1 MAPFLVAAV
10 ALALLGFWAYRR
22 RTYGGYGAHDDA
34 RDSRDPMILGIVAA
48 LLALPLF
55 YAALVFWSAGDRMD
69 GLHLRYV
76 GKRLAWGP
84 GIPLTAGG
92 SEDGSEDLHHPLL
105 APDALRIESADAEAS
120 EALAVTPGTGYLR
133 LAAGAPVVRIDGR
146 VANAVPLAEGDRLV
160 LAPPGGGEELAM
172 TFDGGALVAGDL
184 RHELPGPFERLLR
197 PGRVAYL
204 PDVLA
209 DLAPAW
215 SDGARGGYR
224 SVLEHDDGAWRL
236 LVRDPE
242 VRVVRDGE
250 ELPGLDALRPV
261 PRAFELTLQ
270 IAWGG
275 TGQRRLRTVR
285 TDHVW
290 FGEETAEVRFEEPQ
304 RRRVPPEASAEA
316 GEIGLV
322 VPTAVDR
329 RPELVEI
336 DERSRRFHGL
346 AATLRFDAREVRPTL
361 DYLGAR
367 WEIEPGELYG
377 LGQAADLM
385 LLRFEAGRSPARVL
399 ADLALF
405 GLFCAVFL
413 GRVLRASPALAAIVA
428 AAGVL
433 LADRLL
439 FAFRAATEPPHYLA
453 RSYGEARV
461 AIWLVPALVL
471 FGWTAAVLLRNAG
484 RRTEAPAWQR
494 VRAGLVPLAW
504 PLGGLGAAALG
515 CFATV
520 RGPDLNNLRA
530 LALVPIVLAVVL
542 LALYVWSSGT
552 GSARVRRWRDAGW
565 RWPLWALPAAG
576 AAILVVRLLGIGA
589 GMPEA
594 LRLPGTDFRI
604 LWSAIQLPAA
614 ALAFGLGCQ
623 LLAERD
629 WPRGGVRDVLL
640 GLAAAWGFVALAF
653 GAVGWLADDRGLIIV
668 HALAPLFALV
678 LVVGATPA
686 PARAADA
693 RRAVPTSGAYVLG
706 LALAVLPLL
715 LVLGVNRWP
724 QPFVGAYDRLTSI
737 GAAETADGAPAPD
750 DAARYRASPEQ
761 QRFRLLML
769 ANPEL
774 LSEVGLRP
782 SEQAAVQY
790 ETMKSYAREAGFAG
804 GGYASS
810 ELPRHLGV
818 TYLNDLMPMAFVLAD
833 FGKLGMLGLALTYLT
848 VLAGAAAALARS
860 SAAAARPEAGRW
872 ERQGSWIAVV
882 ALLSFSL
889 PGLYMILANL
899 NLALFTGK
907 NASLLALN
915 STSDVLQSGALLGL
929 AAFGLA
935 LGRRPA

>member
-1 MAPFLVAAV
+1 MAPFFVAVV
-10 ALALLGFWAYRR
+10 ALALLGSWAYRR
-22 RTYGGYGAHDDA
+22 RSYGAHGASGDA
-34 RDSRDPMILGIVAA
+34 HDPVVLGIVAA
-48 LLALPLF
+48 LLALPLL
-55 YAALVFWSAGDRMD
+55 YAALVFWSAGERMD

-76 GKRLAWGP
+76 GKRLAWGT

-105 APDALRIESADAEAS
+105 APDVLRIESADAETAQ
-120 EALAVTPGTGYLR
+120 ALEVTPGTGYLR

-160 LAPPGGGEELAM
+160 LAPPGGGEELTM
-172 TFDGGALVAGDL
+172 IFDGGALAAGDL
-184 RHELPGPFERLLR
+184 RHELPGLFERLLR

-224 SVLEHDDGAWRL
+224 SVLEHDDGVWRL

-261 PRAFELTLQ
+261 PREFDLTLQ
-270 IAWGG
+270 VAWGG
-275 TGQRRLRTVR
+275 AGQRRLRTLR
-285 TDHVW
+285 TDQVW
-290 FGEETAEVRFEEPQ
+290 LGDETAEVRFEEPQ
-304 RRRVPPEASAEA
+304 RRRVPPEAAEEA
-316 GEIGLV
+316 GEVGLV

-329 RPELVEI
+329 RPELVEL

-346 AATLRFDAREVRPTL
+346 AATLRFGDERPAL

-385 LLRFEAGRSPARVL
+385 LLRFEVGRSPARVL
-399 ADLALF
+399 ADLTLF

-413 GRVLRASPALAAIVA
+413 GRVLCSSPALAAVVA
-428 AAGVL
+428 ATGVL

-484 RRTEAPAWQR
+484 RRTEASTWQR
-494 VRAGLVPLAW
+494 MRAGLEPLAW
-504 PLGGLGAAALG
+504 PLAGLGAAALG

-520 RGPDLNNLRA
+520 RGPDLGNLRS
-530 LALVPIVLAVVL
+530 LALVPVVLAAIL
-542 LALYVWSSGT
+542 LALYAWASGV
-552 GSARVRRWRDAGW
+552 GGERVRRWRGAGW
-565 RWPLWALPAAG
+565 RWPLWSLPAAG
-576 AAILVVRLLGIGA
+576 AAVLLVRLVGIGV

-604 LWSAIQLPAA
+604 LWSAIELPVAA
-614 ALAFGLGCQ
+614 VALGLGCQ

-629 WPRGGVRDVLL
+629 WPRGGVREVLL

-693 RRAVPTSGAYVLG
+693 RRAAPASGAYVLG

-724 QPFVGAYDRLTSI
+724 QPFVGAYDRLTSL
-737 GAAETADGAPAPD
+737 GAAEAADGAPAPD

-804 GGYASS
+804 GGYASA

-848 VLAGAAAALARS
+848 VLAGAAVALARA

-935 LGRRPA
+935 IGRRPA